1 MLKSLKVF
9 ETFKGLVNWRNK
21 MKTCL
26 NCERSEEKT
35 PLLIMTFKGETLHI
49 CAQCLP
55 MLIHKTQLLA
65 DKLPGIEIPKPSD
78 H

>member
-1 MLKSLKVF
+1 MS
-9 ETFKGLVNWRNK
+9 EQE

-26 NCERSEEKT
+26 NCKRSEEVT
-35 PLLIMTFKGETLHI
+35 PLLLVTFKGEATHI

-65 DKLPGIEIPKPSD
+65 DKLPGIEIPKQSD